1 MGLGAGVKLSSMTG
15 FARTSGEAEWGSWVW
30 EARSVNGRGLDL
42 RVNVPSGL
50 DELETAIKAG
60 ASSRFTRGSLQI
72 GLRIELA
79 GGGSDLAVN
88 DAALNLLMEA
98 YQRVDGTI
106 ATGPALAT
114 LMAMKGVVE
123 TGAPA
128 LRTLAANQGAL
139 AALNQSGE
147 AVLDQLLAARLDEGR
162 KLHDMLFGHLSE
174 VESLCASA
182 VAFAAGQ
189 AEALGVRYRTRL
201 AEFDSEGAV
210 SPERI
215 ATEIAVLAAKADISE
230 ELDRL
235 TAHVGSGRDMLA
247 SDAAVG
253 RNLGFLAQELNREA
267 NTLCAK
273 SASLDLTNAGI
284 ALKGVIDQFKE
295 QAANV
300 E

>member
-1 MGLGAGVKLSSMTG
+1 MTG

-50 DELETAIKAG
+50 DALETAIKAG
-60 ASSRFTRGSLQI
+60 VSSRFTRGSLQI
-72 GLRIELA
+72 SLRIEL
-79 GGGSDLAVN
+79 GGGGVELTVN
-88 DAALNLLMEA
+88 SAALNLLMEA
-98 YQRVDGTI
+98 YQRADGTI

-114 LMAMKGVVE
+114 LMSIKGVVE
-123 TGAPA
+123 TGAPGLRA
-128 LRTLAANQGAL
+128 LADRPEAL
-139 AALNQSGE
+139 AAMQQSGE
-147 AVLDQLLAARLDEGR
+147 AALDQLHSARLDEGC
-162 KLHDMLFGHLSE
+162 KLHEMLFGHLSE
-174 VESLCASA
+174 VESLAASA
-182 VAFAAGQ
+182 VAFAAEQ
-189 AEALGVRYRTRL
+189 AAALGERYRTRL

-210 SPERI
+210 PPERM

-235 TAHVGSGRDMLA
+235 SAHVGSGRDMLA
-247 SDAAVG
+247 SGAAVG

-273 SASLDLTNAGI
+273 SASLGLTNAGL